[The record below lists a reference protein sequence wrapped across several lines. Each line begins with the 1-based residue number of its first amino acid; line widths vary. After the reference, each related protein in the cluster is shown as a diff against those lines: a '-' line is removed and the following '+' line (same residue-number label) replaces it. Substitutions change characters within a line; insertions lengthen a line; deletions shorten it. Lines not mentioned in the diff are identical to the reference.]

1 MRCVILA
8 GGSGTR
14 FWPYSRSSRPKQLLN
29 IVGEKS
35 MLQMTVDRLK
45 KIKKITHIYIITR
58 KDLYDQII
66 EEVDGVDPKNVIVEP
81 SGKNTAPAIGMM
93 AALFQLN
100 HKDEIMGVFPA
111 DHLIVGH
118 KKFEKAIN
126 TADYIARKDSNL
138 VTIGIKPTFASTAY
152 GYIQYDENSEID
164 HFDSYHVKAFA
175 EKPHG
180 KLAKRFLSSGDFLWN
195 AGMFFWRVDTF
206 MDSLNKYLPELHDSL
221 TKIAPKLSSGE
232 SFDGLWD
239 LIEPE
244 SIDYGLL
251 EKASNIYVVSGE
263 FRWNDIG
270 SWNALYDILNPSK
283 GGNIV
288 KGNGEVI
295 KGKNNLIHSNG
306 RLTAIV
312 GADDLIVINT
322 DDATLVV
329 PNDKVEDVKELV
341 EMLKASGK
349 DNLI

>member
-93 AALFQLN
+93 AALFQLD

-118 KKFEKAIN
+118 KKFERAIN

-283 GGNIV
+283 DGNIV

-312 GADDLIVINT
+312 GADNLIVINT